1 MSTITLVFMSS
12 INHLIKTYQNQLD
25 LLEMQKVIIVALN
38 KFDIKQ
44 IKQGVFIDQFQVR
57 MSKQT
62 ICVSN
67 WPKRKT
73 IVLRNRIQGFTFI
86 EMIFALLI
94 TIVILTSL
102 PLTIKLV
109 SHYKALANE
118 NSSIEFEFFHRD
130 LIRDINQ
137 NNLKLFVKNKHTF
150 ILRNNESGVEYTF
163 KTIKYTNKLT
173 ARECYFIKS
182 S

>member
-1 MSTITLVFMSS
+1 M
-12 INHLIKTYQNQLD
+12 INFKLQC
-25 LLEMQKVIIVALN
+25 LN
-38 KFDIKQ
+38 KKFVFQ
-44 IKQGVFIDQFQVR
+44 IR
-57 MSKQT
+57 R
-62 ICVSN
+62 
-67 WPKRKT
+67 KRKT
-73 IVLRNRIQGFTFI
+73 IVLRNRLQGFTFI

-137 NNLKLFVKNKHTF
+137 HNLKLFMKNNHTL
-150 ILRNNESGVEYTF
+150 ILRNNESSIEYTF
-163 KTIKYTNKLT
+163 KNNKVYKQINGKGNVNLLNQVIV
-173 ARECYFIKS
+173 EKIIKS
-182 S
+182 NDNVIKIILKVGNPNYKQIKTLYL

>member
-1 MSTITLVFMSS
+1 M
-12 INHLIKTYQNQLD
+12 INFKLRC
-25 LLEMQKVIIVALN
+25 LN
-38 KFDIKQ
+38 KKFVFQ
-44 IKQGVFIDQFQVR
+44 IGR
-57 MSKQT
+57 
-62 ICVSN
+62 
-67 WPKRKT
+67 KRKT

-137 NNLKLFVKNKHTF
+137 HNLKLFMKNNHTL
-150 ILRNNESGVEYTF
+150 ILRNNESSIEYTF
-163 KTIKYTNKLT
+163 KNNKVYKQINGKGNVTLLNQVIV
-173 ARECYFIKS
+173 EKIIKS
-182 S
+182 NDNVIKIILKVGNPNYKQIKTLYL

>member
-1 MSTITLVFMSS
+1 M
-12 INHLIKTYQNQLD
+12 INFK
-25 LLEMQKVIIVALN
+25 LECLN
-38 KFDIKQ
+38 KQFVFQ
-44 IKQGVFIDQFQVR
+44 IGQ
-57 MSKQT
+57 
-62 ICVSN
+62 
-67 WPKRKT
+67 KRKT

-163 KTIKYTNKLT
+163 KNNKVYKQINGKGNVTLLNQVNV
-173 ARECYFIKS
+173 EKIIKS
-182 S
+182 NDKIIKIILKVGNPNYKQIKTLYL